1 QLPSDSASRQT
12 PLLLANG
19 RRSPAP
25 VRDFHPRDDAH
36 AGRTTKK
43 NADSRSAFFFMYD
56 YLFFVVN
63 DFSL

>member
-36 AGRTTKK
+36 AGRTTKEQRPVTDT
-43 NADSRSAFFFMYD
+43 APFV
-56 YLFFVVN
+56 YLP
-63 DFSL
+63 LCY